1 MNKHKQMLEKAQCAV
16 EKNRELVRQYAKK
29 RQWYHFMPECGW
41 MNDPNGLV
49 FFKGKYHLFY
59 QHYPYG
65 PYWSAMH
72 WGHAVSTDLL
82 HWEYLP
88 IALAPSEP
96 YDDYQKGGIYSGGA
110 VVGDDGK
117 LYLFYTG
124 TLVKEGKVIK
134 SQCVAF
140 SEDGVNFEK
149 CIGNPVVPPT
159 DLVESDP
166 KVWKYKDKWYMI
178 VGGEL
183 DKKGRAILYVSDNLT
198 KWELFGTI
206 LESDGSL
213 GAMWECPDLFHVDGY
228 DILVIG
234 PMHLN
239 EQKCTYLVGNMDY
252 ENCRFEP
259 EITGEVDFGFDYYAP
274 QSFEASQGRRLQFAW
289 ANAWDWMPWWKG
301 FGTTAQ
307 EGWCGSLNIPR
318 EVHVVNGKPT
328 FTPVEELKSL
338 RYNHRDYGSLHIN
351 EQRRV
356 SIEAGDGVHFELLAK
371 LSLQNTTAQQVVF
384 QMRCGEQIQGC
395 NDRHTDFIFD
405 LKEKRLTVDR
415 NYSDDWSVGTK
426 YCDIDLNDASDL
438 IIHFYSDTVSIELFT
453 EKYQKAFSLNIYPE
467 EVCNKIYLSAQKGEA
482 TFISLE
488 TWGLKQVCI

>member
-1 MNKHKQMLEKAQCAV
+1 MLEKAQCAV

-149 CIGNPVVPPT
+149 FIGNPVVPPT

-183 DKKGRAILYVSDNLT
+183 DKKGRAPRGRSS
-198 KWELFGTI
+198 E
-206 LESDGSL
+206 
-213 GAMWECPDLFHVDGY
+213 GY
-228 DILVIG
+228 L
-234 PMHLN
+234 P
-239 EQKCTYLVGNMDY
+239 
-252 ENCRFEP
+252 
-259 EITGEVDFGFDYYAP
+259 A
-274 QSFEASQGRRLQFAW
+274 A
-289 ANAWDWMPWWKG
+289 
-301 FGTTAQ
+301 
-307 EGWCGSLNIPR
+307 
-318 EVHVVNGKPT
+318 
-328 FTPVEELKSL
+328 
-338 RYNHRDYGSLHIN
+338 
-351 EQRRV
+351 
-356 SIEAGDGVHFELLAK
+356 
-371 LSLQNTTAQQVVF
+371 
-384 QMRCGEQIQGC
+384 
-395 NDRHTDFIFD
+395 
-405 LKEKRLTVDR
+405 
-415 NYSDDWSVGTK
+415 
-426 YCDIDLNDASDL
+426 
-438 IIHFYSDTVSIELFT
+438 
-453 EKYQKAFSLNIYPE
+453 
-467 EVCNKIYLSAQKGEA
+467 
-482 TFISLE
+482 
-488 TWGLKQVCI
+488 